1 MKDLAR
7 SAAEVS
13 KSLIVG
19 HCLLTTVG
27 NLPDQYLQ
35 INENLAP
42 WGLDV
47 PTWKFFGP
55 NPGIENTSI
64 FARLADESSPIGQ
77 WTRID
82 RDHQRPWHALLW
94 NPGSRRP
101 KVAFDAT
108 QQIRKMAV
116 QLNGSA
122 AMIEHSAP
130 FTVLKRFV
138 FSKILPEN
146 RALKHQIM
154 ILVTRP
160 GRHDDYSYPA
170 YVSTPVNRSSNI
182 EGASTPGGE

>member
-1 MKDLAR
+1 MNDFAR
-7 SAAEVS
+7 SVAEVS

-19 HCLLTTVG
+19 HCLLTAAG

-35 INENLAP
+35 VNESLAP
-42 WGLDV
+42 WGVDV

-64 FARLADESSPIGQ
+64 FTRLADESAPLGQ
-77 WTRID
+77 WTRVD

-122 AMIEHSAP
+122 TLIEQSAP
-130 FTVLKRFV
+130 FAVLKRFV
-138 FSKILPEN
+138 FSKISPEN
-146 RALKHQIM
+146 RELKHQIM

-160 GRHDDYSYPA
+160 GRYDDYSYPA
-170 YVSTPVNRSSNI
+170 YVSTPVTRSSNN